1 MSPTS
6 YRAAPPR
13 GDCRSVPDACQRVN
27 PLTASRPRP
36 GDVAIARV
44 GPLAAG
50 GEIFRLHRGDL
61 VDREVALGQLRLEPV
76 EARGVAAEDGAL
88 HRALGRAQGLEAVL
102 LLHVLRDLE
111 PPHRLDLPLGRA
123 VPQGIGT
130 PDDVIVAQALDERAD
145 ECRREAR

>member
-13 GDCRSVPDACQRVN
+13 GDCRSVPDPCQRVN
-27 PLTASRPRP
+27 PSAASRPAPRHKP
-36 GDVAIARV
+36 VARV

-50 GEIFRLHRGDL
+50 GEIFRLHGGDL
-61 VDREVALGQLRLEPV
+61 AGREVALGRPGLEAI
-76 EARGVAAEDGAL
+76 EARGVAAEDGAF
-88 HRALGRAQGLEAVL
+88 HRAFSRPQGLEAVL

-123 VPQGIGT
+123 VPEGIGT
-130 PDDVIVAQALDERAD
+130 PDDVIVSQALD
-145 ECRREAR
+145 